1 MKYVDAGNGKMPLI
15 SLIAILSISLTVNLP
30 GLAISPIMGKL
41 DQVFHHVTELEI
53 QLLTVLPNLV
63 TIPFI
68 LCSGKICKKDN
79 QMLILAVG
87 LGIYTLTGVLYFFAD
102 TMIELILLSCLL
114 GVGCGLVI
122 PLAASLVSQYFSGQA
137 RTRQLGMKSSISN
150 FTVIFATL
158 FVGWI
163 ASIAWHLAFIV
174 YMVPIIPL
182 CLIPFMTDKYIG
194 KHRLLTAPA
203 PTTQHDDETEA
214 AQTFASNAKPSVKVH
229 TLPPKTSN
237 VWIAFPGKTAI
248 RMLFCLMGLYLA
260 MTYGTE
266 VVSYYLPFVM
276 EHYDLTTGD
285 VGVATAMFFA
295 AATLS
300 GFLLTHII
308 SIFKKKTMQ
317 CAIVLCVVGLF
328 MMGFLHGYWSYI
340 LGVFIMGFGY
350 GVIQPVIYDK
360 TSYVAPTAAQSTE
373 YFAYLLTCNYIGIS
387 IVPFIVG
394 GAKKLFGAEADP
406 NFSFIFNGGVVAVVL
421 ILAIWKYRSFV
432 FEADPEYYKQLNP
445 PIPGYAPASEQTP
458 AVSPQVKAQIS
469 DLKEEISDLKDE
481 IDTLRENEGKVKI
494 DPSEPPE

>member
-1 MKYVDAGNGKMPLI
+1 MKYVDAGNGKVPLI

-79 QMLILAVG
+79 QMLILGVG
-87 LGIYTLTGVLYFFAD
+87 LSIYTLTGVLYFFAD

-122 PLAASLVSQYFSGQA
+122 PLAASLVSQYFSGKA
-137 RTRQLGMKSSISN
+137 RTKQLGMKSSISN

-158 FVGWI
+158 FVGWV
-163 ASIAWHLAFIV
+163 ASISWHLSFIV

-182 CLIPFMTDKYIG
+182 CLIPFMTDGYMA
-194 KHRLLTAPA
+194 KHKIMADNPPSDDGNEIAETA
-203 PTTQHDDETEA
+203 A
-214 AQTFASNAKPSVKVH
+214 AQCKPAFHIHKI
-229 TLPPKTSN
+229 PKKPTSP
-237 VWIAFPGKTAI
+237 WIAFPGKTAI
-248 RMLFCLMGLYLA
+248 RMLFCLMGLYFV

-266 VVSYYLPFVM
+266 VVSYYLPFTM
-276 EHYDLTTGD
+276 EHYKLTTGD

-300 GFLLTHII
+300 GFLLTKII
-308 SIFKKKTMQ
+308 TLLKKKTIQ
-317 CAIVLCVVGLF
+317 LAILLCVIGLF
-328 MMGFLHGYWSYI
+328 FMGFVHAYWSFI
-340 LGVFIMGFGY
+340 VGVFIMGFGY

-360 TSYVAPTAAQSTE
+360 TSYVAPTEAQSTE

-387 IVPFIVG
+387 VVPFIIE
-394 GAKKLFGAEADP
+394 GARRLFGAGNDP

-421 ILAIWKYRSFV
+421 LIAIWKYRSFV
-432 FEADPEYYKQLNP
+432 FEADPDYYKNLNP
-445 PIPGYAPASEQTP
+445 PIPGYADETP
-458 AVSPQVKAQIS
+458 VVPPTSTDAPVSP
-469 DLKEEISDLKDE
+469 
-481 IDTLRENEGKVKI
+481 ENPA
-494 DPSEPPE
+494 PSSTTTPDSQKS

>member
-1 MKYVDAGNGKMPLI
+1 MKYVDSGNGKMPLI

-41 DQVFHHVTELEI
+41 NQVFHHVTELEI

-87 LGIYTLTGVLYFFAD
+87 LGVYTLTGILYFFAD

-122 PLAASLVSQYFSGQA
+122 PLAASLVSQYFSGKA
-137 RTRQLGMKSSISN
+137 RTKQLGMKSSLSN

-174 YMVPIIPL
+174 YMIPIIPL
-182 CLIPFMTDKYIG
+182 CLIPFMTDTYIS
-194 KHRLLTAPA
+194 KHRILTTTP
-203 PTTQHDDETEA
+203 PTTSHDDETEA
-214 AQTFASNAKPSVKVH
+214 AQNFASNAKPSVKVH
-229 TLPPKTSN
+229 PIPPKTSN
-237 VWIAFPGKTAI
+237 IWIAFPGKTAI
-248 RMLFCLMGLYLA
+248 RMLFCLMGLYLV

-276 EHYDLTTGD
+276 EHYNLNTGE

-308 SIFKKKTMQ
+308 TIFKKKTMQ
-317 CAIVLCVVGLF
+317 CAIFLCVIGLF
-328 MMGFLHGYWSYI
+328 LMGFLHEYWAYI
-340 LGVFIMGFGY
+340 AGVFIMGFGY
-350 GVIQPVIYDK
+350 GVVQPVIYDK

-394 GAKKLFGAEADP
+394 GAKKLFGATGDP
-406 NFSFIFNGGVVAVVL
+406 NFSFLFNGGVVAIVL
-421 ILAIWKYRSFV
+421 IIAIWKYRSFV
-432 FEADPEYYKQLNP
+432 FEADPEYYKELKP
-445 PIPGYAPASEQTP
+445 AIPGYA
-458 AVSPQVKAQIS
+458 
-469 DLKEEISDLKDE
+469 DE
-481 IDTLRENEGKVKI
+481 TTDTDATTSMNQ
-494 DPSEPPE
+494 EPPKNETTNQ

>member
-53 QLLTVLPNLV
+53 QLLTVLPNVV

-137 RTRQLGMKSSISN
+137 RTKQLGMKSSISN

-163 ASIAWHLAFIV
+163 AGISWHLSFIV

-182 CLIPFMTDKYIG
+182 CLIPFMTDTYIA
-194 KHRLLTAPA
+194 KHRIPGGAM
-203 PTTQHDDETEA
+203 PTTKHDDDTEA
-214 AQTFASNAKPSVKVH
+214 AQTFASNAKPSVRVH
-229 TLPPKTSN
+229 NIPPKTSK
-237 VWIAFPGKTAI
+237 VWIAFPGNTAI
-248 RMLFCLMGLYLA
+248 KMLFCLMGLYFV

-266 VVSYYLPFVM
+266 VVSYYLPFTM
-276 EHYDLTTGD
+276 EHYKLSTAE

-308 SIFKKKTMQ
+308 QIFKKKTTQ
-317 CAIVLCVVGLF
+317 LAIFLCVIGLF
-328 MMGFLHGYWSYI
+328 MMGFLHDYWSYI
-340 LGVFIMGFGY
+340 AGVFIMGFGY
-350 GVIQPVIYDK
+350 GVVQPVIYDK

-387 IVPFIVG
+387 VVPFIVG
-394 GAKKLFGAEADP
+394 GAGKLFGASHDP
-406 NFSFIFNGGVVAVVL
+406 NFSFIFNGAIVAAVCL
-421 ILAIWKYRSFV
+421 LAIWKRKSFV
-432 FEADPEYYKQLNP
+432 FEADPQYYKELNP
-445 PIPGYAPASEQTP
+445 PIPGYADETSNAIPAESENGP
-458 AVSPQVKAQIS
+458 KPVEHVH
-469 DLKEEISDLKDE
+469 
-481 IDTLRENEGKVKI
+481 
-494 DPSEPPE
+494 PPYPPTIADDN

>member
-1 MKYVDAGNGKMPLI
+1 MKYVDAGHGAKIPLI

-41 DQVFHHVTELEI
+41 NQVFQHVTELEI
-53 QLLTVLPNLV
+53 QLLTVLPNVV

-87 LGIYTLTGVLYFFAD
+87 LSIYTITGVLYFFAD

-122 PLAASLVSQYFSGQA
+122 PLAASLVSQYFSGKA

-182 CLIPFMTDKYIG
+182 CLIPFMTDKYLT
-194 KHRLLTAPA
+194 KHRIA
-203 PTTQHDDETEA
+203 ETEPIPDEEVKDEA
-214 AQTFASNAKPSVKVH
+214 RVTMASNAKPSVKPHPVI
-229 TLPPKTSN
+229 PKSKAP
-237 VWIAFPGKTAI
+237 WIAFPGKTAI
-248 RMLFCLMGLYLA
+248 KMLFCLMGLYFA

-276 EHYDLTTGD
+276 ERYDLTTGD
-285 VGVATAMFFA
+285 VGIATAMFFA

-300 GFLLTHII
+300 GFLLTYII
-308 SIFKKKTMQ
+308 TFFKKKTTQ
-317 CAIVLCVVGLF
+317 VAIFLCVCGLF
-328 MMGFLHGYWSYI
+328 LMGFIHAFWAYI
-340 LGVFIMGFGY
+340 IGVFIMGFGY
-350 GVIQPVIYDK
+350 GIVQPVIYDK
-360 TSYVAPTAAQSTE
+360 TSYVAPTEAQSTE

-387 IVPFIVG
+387 VVPFIVG
-394 GAKKLFGAEADP
+394 GAKKLFGAESDP
-406 NFSFIFNGGVVAVVL
+406 NFSFLFNGGVVALVL

-432 FEADPEYYKQLNP
+432 FEADPNYYKNLNP
-445 PIPGYAPASEQTP
+445 PIPGYAQTQ
-458 AVSPQVKAQIS
+458 AETDNTTEKSDSVSQS
-469 DLKEEISDLKDE
+469 
-481 IDTLRENEGKVKI
+481 
-494 DPSEPPE
+494 